1 MNLATFIGGEGM
13 GVSASNGTWYP
24 ILIDRLRAGK
34 IVSCDNREPVMH

>member
-1 MNLATFIGGEGM
+1 MNLAAFIGGERM

-24 ILIDRLRAGK
+24 ILIGRLRADK